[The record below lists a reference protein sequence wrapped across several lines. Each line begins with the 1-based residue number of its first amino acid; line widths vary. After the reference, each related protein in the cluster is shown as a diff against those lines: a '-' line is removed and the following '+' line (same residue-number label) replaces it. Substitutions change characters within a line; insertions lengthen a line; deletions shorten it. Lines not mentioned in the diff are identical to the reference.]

1 MEYIKVE
8 KAEAMAS
15 IWLRSF
21 NTDSSNAKS
30 LTPIVQHLRNRK
42 PETVSNVNRQSK
54 HIETLP
60 EVFRCLEVFSV

>member
-30 LTPIVQHLRNRK
+30 PTPIVQHLRNRK

-54 HIETLP
+54 HI
-60 EVFRCLEVFSV
+60 